1 MSIHTNE
8 FCDIIQKRKK
18 GDVKM
23 YQRIRDLREDAELT
37 QKDIAEKIYD
47 TQQHY
52 QLYESGKREPP
63 FNLAIKL
70 SKIYEVS
77 LDYIAGLTNNKGG
90 LHKNSKEENELLS
103 KYNALSDKRKG
114 RVLQLLDML
123 TEEQQNENAQSQET
137 A

>member
-1 MSIHTNE
+1 
-8 FCDIIQKRKK
+8 
-18 GDVKM
+18 M
-23 YQRIRDLREDAELT
+23 YQRIRDLREDEQMT
-37 QKDIAEKIYD
+37 QKEIAEKVYD

-63 FNLAIKL
+63 FSFAILL
-70 SKIYEVS
+70 SKIYGVS

-90 LHKNSKEENELLS
+90 LHKNTTAENEILN
-103 KYNALSDKRKG
+103 KYNALSDIRKG

-123 TEEQQNENAQSQET
+123 TEEQQNEDAQSQET